1 MAASNIDNLQR
12 RMADDDRPGGIPR
25 PGHLG
30 AATTE
35 FVLVLFAALALA
47 CIALAFY
54 YGSR

>member
-12 RMADDDRPGGIPR
+12 RMADDDRPSGIPR

-35 FVLVLFAALALA
+35 FVLVLFAVLALT

>member
-12 RMADDDRPGGIPR
+12 RMADDDRPSGNPR

-30 AATTE
+30 VATTE
-35 FVLVLFAALALA
+35 FVLVLFAVLALA